1 MALKNVEVQPLFSVP
16 LFRADISDAISPQ
29 QVEFI
34 KSLQMNTNQ
43 VNLISENLYIFD
55 LPELKSIKS
64 AIQEALNSYAGQVM
78 GIDQKL
84 SVTQSWSLTNPPG
97 VGMHGHSHS
106 NSLVS
111 GSFYYAPLPE
121 PPARMIFQRHSGY
134 RQIELNPEQG
144 KRNIFNTNMNVVEPK
159 TGEVVMFPS
168 NLTHLVEA
176 NGSNEPRHAIAFNSF
191 VRGKIGS
198 FRDVSELNV

>member
-1 MALKNVEVQPLFSVP
+1 MGMKQVEVQPLFSVP
-16 LFRADISDAISPQ
+16 LFRADISDAITPS

-34 KSLQMNTNQ
+34 KALPMNTNQ
-43 VNLISENLYIFD
+43 VNLISDNLYIFD
-55 LPELKSIKS
+55 LPELKSIKD
-64 AIQEALNSYAGQVM
+64 AVNEALQTYAQQVM
-78 GIDQKL
+78 GITHKL
-84 SVTQSWSLTNPPG
+84 AVTQSWSLTNPPG

-111 GSFYYAPLPE
+111 GSLYYAPLPE
-121 PPARMIFQRHSGY
+121 PQARMIFQRHNGY
-134 RQIELNPEQG
+134 RQIELDPDQD

-159 TGEVVMFPS
+159 TGHIVMFPS
-168 NLTHLVEA
+168 NLTHMVEP
-176 NGSNEPRHAIAFNSF
+176 NQSQEPRHAIAFNSF